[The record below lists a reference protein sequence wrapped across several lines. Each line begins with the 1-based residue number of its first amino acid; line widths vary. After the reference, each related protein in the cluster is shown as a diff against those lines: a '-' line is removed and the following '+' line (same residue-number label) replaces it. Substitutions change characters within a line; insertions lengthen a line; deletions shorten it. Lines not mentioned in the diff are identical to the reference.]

1 MKQYTKKLFILVFAL
16 TGLFIPVFSVH
27 AQQVTD
33 PFCDDGSAP
42 IGGVCSDPDTGL
54 TYPPTLCSANYDYN
68 STTKKCVSRSTTGG
82 SVTPTPTPTPTP
94 RTGGGGGTTGGG
106 GSCEGFDNASN
117 VNGICVPGYFDSG
130 VAAGT
135 SLGEIATLVIR
146 LLLTLSGI
154 VAVVLI
160 IIGGF
165 QFILSRGSEEA
176 ATKGKKTLTYA
187 VVGLIVVIMSFVIVS
202 VITGTLTSNNFLGSL
217 VGNNGSGG
225 TTGSGGPTP
234 R

>member
-1 MKQYTKKLFILVFAL
+1 MKQFLKKLFILVFAL
-16 TGLFIPVFSVH
+16 TGFFIPAFSIH

-33 PFCDDGSAP
+33 PFCDDGSAAV
-42 IGGVCSDPDTGL
+42 GGVCSDPDTGL
-54 TYPPTLCSANYDYN
+54 TYPPTLCSANFDYN
-68 STTKKCVSRSTTGG
+68 STTKKCVARSTTGG
-82 SVTPTPTPTPTP
+82 SVTPTPTPTP
-94 RTGGGGGTTGGG
+94 RTGGGTGGTTGGG
-106 GSCEGFDNASN
+106 GSCDGFDKATS
-117 VNGICVPGYFDSG
+117 VNGICVPGYFDNG

-187 VVGLIVVIMSFVIVS
+187 VIGLIVVIMSFVIVS
-202 VITGTLTSNNFLGSL
+202 VITGTLTSNNFLGSVL
-217 VGNNGSGG
+217 GTNGGG
-225 TTGSGGPTP
+225 TTGGGGPTP